1 MKFTN
6 ANKLHRKSGGMGHP
20 SFARN
25 HGHGLTLQLAE
36 KHLVSHW

>member
-25 HGHGLTLQLAE
+25 HGHGLTKVVPLIKRTDML
-36 KHLVSHW
+36 